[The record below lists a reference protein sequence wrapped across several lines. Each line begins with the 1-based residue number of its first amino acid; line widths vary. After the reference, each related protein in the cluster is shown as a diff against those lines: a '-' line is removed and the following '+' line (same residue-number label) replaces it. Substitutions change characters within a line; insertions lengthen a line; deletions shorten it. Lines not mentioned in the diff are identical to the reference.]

1 MRELAPMRKSL
12 KRTLGLGIV
21 GGVAFAAWRAWN
33 AQAAQ
38 RPRGPEWTTA
48 PFPFPPAPRPA
59 ADRPA
64 PAAEPASAT
73 TPVPAPAAAATPAWT
88 EPNADGS
95 CPEGHPIK
103 AKLAS
108 GIYHVPGGANYAR
121 THADRC
127 YVDEAAAKADGL
139 RPSKV

>member
-1 MRELAPMRKSL
+1 MRKSL

-21 GGVAFAAWRAWN
+21 GGMAFAAWRAWN

-48 PFPFPPAPRPA
+48 PFPFPPAPRAA

-64 PAAEPASAT
+64 PAPVATAAPASA
-73 TPVPAPAAAATPAWT
+73 PARSASSAAWT

-95 CPEGHPIK
+95 CPDGHPVK

-121 THADRC
+121 T
-127 YVDEAAAKADGL
+127 
-139 RPSKV
+139 

>member
-1 MRELAPMRKSL
+1 MRKSL
-12 KRTLGLGIV
+12 KRTLGLGIL
-21 GGVAFAAWRAWN
+21 GGVAFAAWRTWN

-59 ADRPA
+59 GDRAAPA
-64 PAAEPASAT
+64 PVEAPTPDSAPSAASAT
-73 TPVPAPAAAATPAWT
+73 WA
-88 EPNADGS
+88 EPNEDGS
-95 CPEGHPIK
+95 CPEGHPVK

-108 GIYHVPGGANYAR
+108 GIYHLPGGANYAR

-127 YVDEAAAKADGL
+127 YVDEAAAEADGL